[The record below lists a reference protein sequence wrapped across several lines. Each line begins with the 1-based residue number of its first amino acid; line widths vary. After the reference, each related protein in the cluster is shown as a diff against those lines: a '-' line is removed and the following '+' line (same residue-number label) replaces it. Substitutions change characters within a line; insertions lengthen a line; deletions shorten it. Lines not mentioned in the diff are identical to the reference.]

1 MEFLFPAITAL
12 SLTLLLGW
20 AALKYFPKWGLL
32 DNPKKYGLKRKPIP
46 YPGGIVL
53 YLAFVILSL
62 LFFEPTLKLLG
73 LLFGSGLLVLIS
85 FIDDRIGL
93 PPTLRLGIQALV
105 GIIMVLS
112 GIGVEGITNPFG
124 GTLLLNQFKFAL
136 VFGDQTVNILALSG
150 LFTLVW
156 IVLIVNTMNW
166 MDGIPGLTSGLTFIG
181 GLTLFF
187 LSISDKVN
195 QPEVAILA
203 IIVAMMALAFWC
215 FDFYPPKMIIGD
227 SGSMFFGLLLAVLA
241 IFSGGKIATAFLIL
255 GFPIMDMI
263 YVIVHRL
270 YNKQAPWKGGEWDRE
285 RKAVHLHHRLLDF
298 GFSERQVLLCIYA
311 LAGIFGISALF
322 LNTQGKFW
330 AMVIV
335 FALSVALGILL
346 RTKKSGIRKAASKK
360 LTN

>member
-1 MEFLFPAITAL
+1 MC
-12 SLTLLLGW
+12 LTLFLGW
-20 AALKYFPKWGLL
+20 GALKYFPKWGLL

-62 LFFEPTLKLLG
+62 IFLEPNLKLLG

-85 FIDDRIGL
+85 FVDDRIGL
-93 PPTLRLGIQALV
+93 SPSLRLGIQVLV

-136 VFGDQTVNILALSG
+136 VFGNQTVKILALSG

-195 QPEVAILA
+195 QPDVAILA
-203 IIVAMMALAFWC
+203 IMVAMMALAFWC

-298 GFSERQVLLCIYA
+298 GFTERQVLFSIYA

-330 AMVIV
+330 AMVVIFV
-335 FALSVALGILL
+335 LSVTLGIVL
-346 RTKKSGIRKAASKK
+346 RKKSDKPKAAVRRLK
-360 LTN
+360 N